1 MTLRR
6 RCAEFVFP
14 GHPDKLSDAIADAL
28 VQEAARLDRRAFAG
42 LEVAVD
48 RDQVFVTGCI
58 ACEGAESIDVEARV
72 REVYASAGY
81 GADWSPRP
89 EALGIRRSLRLDSL
103 GREGKESR
111 AFSDDQSIC
120 TGYAVQI
127 PQTNC
132 LPFEHWL
139 AARLGRRLM
148 RLRREI
154 EELSLGPDGKV
165 MVTVEERK
173 RSRRVLAFHC
183 ALQQK
188 MQADEIGLMRE
199 VRAALREELGRL
211 AEVFPD
217 LVPDLPEELSVI
229 GGSSFHV
236 GGPESD
242 NGLSGKKLAIDAYGP
257 HVPIGG
263 GALSGKDFFKVD
275 RAGALHARRLAKA
288 VVMTGA
294 ARRALVH
301 LTWRPGDHRARL
313 PSIQGENGK
322 RLDPAPWEGLF
333 DLSLE
338 ASGGQ
343 WAGVADLVEVARF
356 GHFMQESL
364 PWEQLRFSSDAPKLQ
379 EPPDPLHDNPENES

>member
-1 MTLRR
+1 MTLRH

-42 LEVAVD
+42 VEVAVNQ
-48 RDQVFVTGCI
+48 DQVFVTGGL
-58 ACEGAESIDVEARV
+58 ACEGVESIDVEARV
-72 REVYASAGY
+72 QEVYASAGY
-81 GADWSPRP
+81 GEDWFPRP
-89 EALGIRRSLRLDSL
+89 EGLGIHQSLCLDSL
-103 GREGKESR
+103 TEEGRESR

-127 PQTNC
+127 PQTNY

-139 AARLGRRLM
+139 AARLGGCLM
-148 RLRREI
+148 RLRGRY

-173 RSRRVLAFHC
+173 RARRVQAFHC
-183 ALQQK
+183 SLQQK
-188 MQADEIGLMRE
+188 AQADEVGLMRE
-199 VRAALREELGRL
+199 VRAVLREELDRL
-211 AEVFPD
+211 AEMFPGFI
-217 LVPDLPEELSVI
+217 PDLPEDFSVI

-275 RAGALHARRLAKA
+275 RAGALHARRIAKA
-288 VVMTGA
+288 VAITGA
-294 ARRALVH
+294 ARRAMVYLM
-301 LTWRPGDHRARL
+301 WRPHDRRARL
-313 PSIQGENGK
+313 LSIQGDEGE
-322 RLDPAPWEGLF
+322 RLDPAPWEDLF

-338 ASGGQ
+338 ASGEQ
-343 WAGVADLVEVARF
+343 WTGTADLVEVARR
-356 GHFMQESL
+356 GHFMEKSL
-364 PWEQLRFSSDAPKLQ
+364 PWEQLRFSSAGPHSGLPSDCLYDSREDK
-379 EPPDPLHDNPENES
+379 S